1 MTTPTPVQHET
12 VLYDVHD
19 FKLYPLLTDPVG
31 GAGAPTYAAA
41 IDVPG
46 IAEVSMDPNFATAQL
61 KGDARVIARK
71 GRVDAF
77 NISATYGKLSLD
89 VLKALLGGVVTDTA
103 DTSADWAIGGANS
116 LPYFG
121 CAFAIND
128 LDTGLGS
135 LHVALFKAQLTG
147 GRLLGGSSDSFG
159 QPTMSISGQPSNNGA
174 FNRVRLLAANTP
186 LPSTATAFA
195 ALATAA

>member
-1 MTTPTPVQHET
+1 MTTPAPIQHET
-12 VLYDVHD
+12 VVYDVHY
-19 FKLYPLLTDPVG
+19 FRLYPMTADPVTG
-31 GAGAPTYAAA
+31 TAAPTYSASVDA
-41 IDVPG
+41 PG

-77 NISATYGKLSLD
+77 NIAATYGKLSLD
-89 VLKALLGGVVTDTA
+89 VLKALLGGVITDGTGA
-103 DTSADWAIGGANS
+103 ADWEIGGNNS

-147 GRLLGGSSDSFG
+147 GRLLGGSTDSFG
-159 QPTMSISGQPSNNGA
+159 QPTMSISGQPANNGA
-174 FNRVRLLAANTP
+174 FTRVRLLAANTP
-186 LPSTATAFA
+186 LPVTGADFA
-195 ALATAA
+195 ALATASA